1 MPVFPPDENI
11 LIKGLFLGGTAL
23 KKTDIYM
30 EAEEWHR
37 LSEDPAHR
45 SWWGPVSKLSRFFT
59 KAKKAVVQTEHRS
72 RVKRYVQDKI
82 NNSISELFKK
92 PEIKSGENDYD
103 SQKSFPWLL

>member
-1 MPVFPPDENI
+1 M
-11 LIKGLFLGGTAL
+11 A
-23 KKTDIYM
+23 
-30 EAEEWHR
+30 W

-103 SQKSFPWLL
+103 SQKASLVALKEEKLKTKYKTQIEDLSKKLLESM